1 MSYVEVL
8 SEGCPK
14 ARKHHQCF
22 HCYRSIAPGTK
33 HRKSTLKYDG
43 VYTLRM
49 HLDCDALWDRYMK
62 DNGLSHWRDFPD
74 GSPPLADEFVDSGEF
89 RHLCNAYRGF
99 FPHVVARLEFSSK
112 REATQ

>member
-1 MSYVEVL
+1 MSAILL
-8 SEGCPK
+8 SEAHPR

-22 HCYRSIAPGTK
+22 HCYRSIALGEV

-62 DNGLSHWRDFPD
+62 DNGLSYWGDFPD
-74 GSPPLADEFVDSGEF
+74 GSPPLANEFVDSGEF
-89 RHLCNAYRGF
+89 HMLCDAYRGY
-99 FPHVVARLEFSSK
+99 FPHVVARLEFNNQ
-112 REATQ
+112 RETAA